1 VSQAASVRRVVTGHD
16 ADGVANVM
24 IDGQAAHFVSPR
36 TGSTII
42 HLWNGDVPADIAIGD
57 SFEDM
62 GARKHAIPPPPNG
75 TRFVIIDFP
84 PGNDALMHRTESL
97 DYAIVMAGEIDM
109 DLDDSCVHLKAGDVM
124 VQRGTNHAWF
134 NRGTVMARV
143 AFVLVDAAPL
153 GIGDHTE
160 PPPVK

>member
-1 VSQAASVRRVVTGHD
+1 MSEAASVRRVVTGHD

-24 IDGQAAHFVSPR
+24 IDGQAAHLVSPR

-42 HLWNGDVPADIAIGD
+42 HLWNSDVPADIAIGQ

-62 GARKHAIPPPPNG
+62 GARKHVIPPPPNG

-109 DLDDSCVHLKAGDVM
+109 DLDDSRVHLKAGDVI

-160 PPPVK
+160 PTPVK

>member
-1 VSQAASVRRVVTGHD
+1 MIEAASVRRVVTGHD
-16 ADGVANVM
+16 ANGIANVM
-24 IDGQAAHFVSPR
+24 IDGQAAYFVSPR
-36 TGSTII
+36 TGSTIM
-42 HLWNGDVPADIAIGD
+42 HLWNGDVPADIAIGE

-62 GARKHAIPPPPNG
+62 GARKHVIPPPANG

-109 DLDDSCVHLKAGDVM
+109 ELDDSRVHLEAGDVM

-160 PPPVK
+160 PTPVK